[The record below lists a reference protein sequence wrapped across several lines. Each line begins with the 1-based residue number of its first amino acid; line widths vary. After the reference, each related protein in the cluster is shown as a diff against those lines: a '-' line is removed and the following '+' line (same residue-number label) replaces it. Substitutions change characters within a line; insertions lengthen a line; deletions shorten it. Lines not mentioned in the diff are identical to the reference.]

1 MKERINKPLWDE
13 KRGRWVLAVQ
23 REGKRRYFYSSTHG
37 RAGQR
42 GCNRKADAWIQD
54 GLEGGRQRVQAVYSD
69 WLKELQKTT
78 SQGNWKPL
86 VVRWRNWFLPS
97 IGLKRVEQ
105 LTDNDLQQVV
115 NAAAAAGLS
124 RKTLQNM
131 CADARA
137 FCKYCR
143 RCKLSNLNPE
153 FLTVPAGARL
163 KGKKV
168 LSPADIATLFRVDT
182 TEMRGKT
189 VYDKYIGAYR
199 FAVLTGLR
207 PGELIGLRWKDI
219 DGDTVR
225 IQRAV
230 NVYNEQTRGK
240 NDNAVRA
247 FTLPPLARA
256 VLDKQR
262 ELTGKEE
269 SIFCINSEHTLYG
282 RWRKYCSVNGIAPI
296 SLYELRNSFVSAVKQ
311 LPAGEVKD
319 LVGHSADMDT
329 FGQYSHIMEGDSART
344 AEEVNAIFAKLIITA

>member
-23 REGKRRYFYSSTHG
+23 REGKRRYFYSSTPG

-42 GCNRKADAWIQD
+42 ECNRKADAWIQD

-163 KGKKV
+163 KGKKCCLLRILLRYSV
-168 LSPADIATLFRVDT
+168 WIQQKCAGKQFMTSISAHIALLS
-182 TEMRGKT
+182 
-189 VYDKYIGAYR
+189 
-199 FAVLTGLR
+199 
-207 PGELIGLRWKDI
+207 
-219 DGDTVR
+219 
-225 IQRAV
+225 
-230 NVYNEQTRGK
+230 
-240 NDNAVRA
+240 
-247 FTLPPLARA
+247 
-256 VLDKQR
+256 
-262 ELTGKEE
+262 
-269 SIFCINSEHTLYG
+269 
-282 RWRKYCSVNGIAPI
+282 
-296 SLYELRNSFVSAVKQ
+296 
-311 LPAGEVKD
+311 
-319 LVGHSADMDT
+319 
-329 FGQYSHIMEGDSART
+329 
-344 AEEVNAIFAKLIITA
+344 

>member
-23 REGKRRYFYSSTHG
+23 REGKRRYFYSSTPG

-42 GCNRKADAWIQD
+42 ECNRKADAWIQD

-189 VYDKYIGAYR
+189 VYDEYIGAYR

-219 DGDTVR
+219 DSDTVR

-262 ELTGKEE
+262 
-269 SIFCINSEHTLYG
+269 N
-282 RWRKYCSVNGIAPI
+282 
-296 SLYELRNSFVSAVKQ
+296 
-311 LPAGEVKD
+311 
-319 LVGHSADMDT
+319 
-329 FGQYSHIMEGDSART
+329 
-344 AEEVNAIFAKLIITA
+344 